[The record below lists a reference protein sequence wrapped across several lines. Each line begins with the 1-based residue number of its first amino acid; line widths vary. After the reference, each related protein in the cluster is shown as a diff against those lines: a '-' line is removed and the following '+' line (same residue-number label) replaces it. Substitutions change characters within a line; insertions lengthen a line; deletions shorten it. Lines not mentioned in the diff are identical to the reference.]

1 MGVKG
6 KIEVH
11 DNNDD
16 GSIAAA
22 AATLESSMTTHELLE
37 LMLDQLKI
45 MNIHLGLLTDSVFE
59 TEELD

>member
-16 GSIAAA
+16 GSSAA

-59 TEELD
+59 IEELD

>member
-16 GSIAAA
+16 GSSAAA

-45 MNIHLGLLTDSVFE
+45 MNIHLGILTDSVFE
-59 TEELD
+59 IEELD